1 LSEEFHGSNGPKTMI
16 GTHVA
21 AANCKKNCCAI
32 YLLFGF
38 TRIGGVSALGE
49 E

>member
-21 AANCKKNCCAI
+21 AANGKKIAVKFI
-32 YLLFGF
+32 YYL
-38 TRIGGVSALGE
+38 ALQE
-49 E
+49 LVV